1 MICLREIKLI
11 LRLRNQKYNNIY
23 IIHLADSNKEK
34 LMCNFNKQTS
44 DTKALIHLLM
54 TKASQ
59 SIGGTNFFL
68 ALIEAMKTKRPN
80 PLMYKEKQISS
91 NNTIIKWN
99 KVVFKDKVDVLES
112 ILLEHKSSEDPKFNI
127 LQTDNIKK
135 KKVILNMIKALAPI
149 EFIVTPQNPND
160 GAGFNFKIF
169 DVIDETNVN
178 LNPLFVALF
187 FCSTEFTKKALKY
200 EI

>member
-1 MICLREIKLI
+1 
-11 LRLRNQKYNNIY
+11 
-23 IIHLADSNKEK
+23 
-34 LMCNFNKQTS
+34 MCNFNKQTS
-44 DTKALIHLLM
+44 DTKALIHLFM
-54 TKASQ
+54 TKAAQ
-59 SIGGTNFFL
+59 NIGGANFLL
-68 ALIEAMKTKRPN
+68 ALIEAMKEKRPN

-112 ILLEHKSSEDPKFNI
+112 VLLEHKSSEDPKFNI
-127 LQTDNIKK
+127 LQTDNVKK
-135 KKVILNMIKALAPI
+135 RKAILNMVKALSPI
-149 EFIVTPQNPND
+149 EFTVTPQNPND
-160 GAGFNFKIF
+160 GTGFNFKVF
-169 DVIDETNVN
+169 DIPDEDNVN